1 MAEQSF
7 KIYKDTAERLDKNA
21 LDIASLK
28 EELGD
33 IESKFEIETE
43 DFVDKCS
50 IIRNNTPN
58 NYIGNQVTGLK
69 QYFDFGKNA
78 DEKFVKT
85 GKSVA
90 GFRKSV
96 YNETMDLRDMEK
108 AEVP

>member
-1 MAEQSF
+1 MMAAF
-7 KIYKDTAERLDKNA
+7 HW
-21 LDIASLK
+21 
-28 EELGD
+28 
-33 IESKFEIETE
+33 F
-43 DFVDKCS
+43 CS
-50 IIRNNTPN
+50 
-58 NYIGNQVTGLK
+58 GG
-69 QYFDFGKNA
+69 FDFGKNA